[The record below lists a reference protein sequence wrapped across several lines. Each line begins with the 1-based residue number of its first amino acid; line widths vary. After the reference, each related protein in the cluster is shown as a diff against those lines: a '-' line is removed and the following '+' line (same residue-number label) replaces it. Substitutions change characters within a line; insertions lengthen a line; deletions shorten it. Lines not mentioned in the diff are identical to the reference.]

1 MSAERL
7 AGSADRSRRRP
18 LIVAGGGRVY
28 WRHSQRAG
36 GRVMTTGTRIALI
49 TLVALAALGS
59 AGARDRAEIAPPR
72 ATGPQEAEVVAVMVD
87 QRTQQ
92 PTVLLLGKRDKRH
105 LAMAIDLAQ
114 VTAIAVPL
122 QGVTPPRPLTHDL
135 FLTLFGKLKVTLT
148 RVVITDLRDEIYY
161 ANVYLTTGSTEMVL
175 DSRPSDA
182 IALAVRAKAPVLVED
197 RVWDKAAAQP
207 APSRPHI

>member
-1 MSAERL
+1 
-7 AGSADRSRRRP
+7 
-18 LIVAGGGRVY
+18 
-28 WRHSQRAG
+28 
-36 GRVMTTGTRIALI
+36 MTTGTRIALI

-105 LAMAIDLAQ
+105 LAMAIDIAQ